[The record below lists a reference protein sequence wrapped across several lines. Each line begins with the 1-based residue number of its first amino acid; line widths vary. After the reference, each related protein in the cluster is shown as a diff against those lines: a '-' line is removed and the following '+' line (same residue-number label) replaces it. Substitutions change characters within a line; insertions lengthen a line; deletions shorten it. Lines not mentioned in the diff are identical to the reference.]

1 MTESILITGA
11 NRGIGLALTESFVS
25 ASWQVFAC
33 CRVPEA
39 AIELQQLAQ
48 QHPAVKVLPLD
59 VTDPEQ
65 LHELAEHLKGVP
77 IDILFNNAGIWGP
90 PDQDFGVLD
99 EAWWLETLRVN
110 VIAPMKVVEALVDNV
125 AASQKRIIAT
135 MGCMLGCLENNKSG
149 GIYIYRTSKVAAH
162 MIMRGLAADLR
173 PHGII
178 SVALHPGWVRTR
190 MNGPMAPLEPFES
203 AAGLS
208 RVLLG
213 LTLEQSGRLLT
224 FEGREL
230 AW

>member
-1 MTESILITGA
+1 MAESILITGA

-25 ASWQVFAC
+25 AGWQVFAC
-33 CRVPEA
+33 CRAPEA
-39 AIELQQLAQ
+39 AIELQQLSQ
-48 QHPAVKVLPLD
+48 QHPALKIIQLE

-65 LHELAEHLKGVP
+65 LHELAEQLKGVP
-77 IDILFNNAGIWGP
+77 IDILFNNAGTWGP

-110 VIAPMKVVEALVDNV
+110 VIAPMKVIEALVENV
-125 AASQKRIIAT
+125 AASQRRIVAT
-135 MGCMLGCLENNKSG
+135 MGSMLGCLEDNNSG
-149 GIYIYRTSKVAAH
+149 GIYIYRTSKTAVH
-162 MIMRGLAADLR
+162 MVMRGLAADLKPR
-173 PHGII
+173 RII

-203 AAGLS
+203 ATGLFQ
-208 RVLLG
+208 VLLG
-213 LTLEQSGRLLT
+213 LTPEQSGKLLT